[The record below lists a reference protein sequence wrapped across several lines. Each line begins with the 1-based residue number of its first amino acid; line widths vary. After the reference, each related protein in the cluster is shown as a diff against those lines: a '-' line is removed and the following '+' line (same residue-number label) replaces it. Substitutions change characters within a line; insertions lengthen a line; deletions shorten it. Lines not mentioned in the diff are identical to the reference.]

1 MCLILYPFI
10 LKSHKH
16 FANFFVLLE
25 NLEMNSF
32 PVILSMFLLS
42 LSCNSSHTNMND
54 STSRDTSKQ
63 YNALSPEEERII
75 VHKGTERPFSGK
87 YYDFWEEGTY
97 VCKRCNASLFRSAA
111 KFDAGCGWPSFD
123 EEIPGAVIRQPDTD
137 ENRTE
142 ILCAKCGAHLGHVFT
157 GEDFTPKNI
166 RHCVN
171 SLSLRFIP
179 QKSSQTS
186 DTAIFA
192 GGCFWGVEYHF
203 KNVKGIISTRA
214 GYTGGTLSHP
224 TYQQVCSGS
233 TGHAEAVEVIF
244 DPEQLSFEDLA
255 KLFFEIHD
263 PTQLNRQGPDVGLQY
278 RSAIFYFDDEQ
289 KAITEKLIS
298 ILKSK
303 GFDVL
308 TELKPAS
315 TFWPAEDY
323 HQDYYEKTSKKPY
336 CHIYTKRF

>member
-1 MCLILYPFI
+1 
-10 LKSHKH
+10 
-16 FANFFVLLE
+16 
-25 NLEMNSF
+25 
-32 PVILSMFLLS
+32 
-42 LSCNSSHTNMND
+42 MND
-54 STSRDTSKQ
+54 SDTSKH
-63 YNALSPEEERII
+63 YHPLTSEEERII

-97 VCKRCNASLFRSAA
+97 VCKRCESPLFHSAA

-123 EEIPGAVIRQPDTD
+123 EEIPGAVIRQLDAD
-137 ENRTE
+137 GYRTE
-142 ILCAKCGAHLGHVFT
+142 ILCAHCGAHLGHVFI
-157 GEDFTPKNI
+157 GEGFTPKNT

-179 QKSSQTS
+179 QNPSRTF

-203 KNVKGIISTRA
+203 KKVKGVISTRA
-214 GYTGGTLSHP
+214 GYTGGTLNYP
-224 TYQQVCSGS
+224 TYQEVCSGT
-233 TGHAEAVEVIF
+233 TGHAEALEIIF
-244 DPEQLSFEDLA
+244 DPQQIAFEDLA

-278 RSAIFYFDDEQ
+278 RSAIFYLNEEQ
-289 KAITEKLIS
+289 KAIAQKLIS
-298 ILKSK
+298 TLKSK
-303 GFDVL
+303 GLDVVTSL
-308 TELKPAS
+308 EPAT

-323 HQDYYEKTSKKPY
+323 HQNYYEKTGKKPY

>member
-1 MCLILYPFI
+1 
-10 LKSHKH
+10 
-16 FANFFVLLE
+16 
-25 NLEMNSF
+25 
-32 PVILSMFLLS
+32 
-42 LSCNSSHTNMND
+42 MND
-54 STSRDTSKQ
+54 SDTSKH
-63 YNALSPEEERII
+63 YHPLTSEEERII

-97 VCKRCNASLFRSAA
+97 VCKKCESPLFHSAA

-123 EEIPGAVIRQPDTD
+123 EEIPGAVIRQLDAD
-137 ENRTE
+137 GYRTE
-142 ILCAKCGAHLGHVFT
+142 ILCAHCGAHLGHVFT
-157 GEDFTPKNI
+157 GEGFTPKNT

-179 QKSSQTS
+179 QNPSRTF

-203 KNVKGIISTRA
+203 KKVKGVISIRA
-214 GYTGGTLSHP
+214 GYTGGTLNYP
-224 TYQQVCSGS
+224 TYQEVCSGT
-233 TGHAEAVEVIF
+233 TGHAEALEIIF
-244 DPEQLSFEDLA
+244 DPQQIAFEDLA

-278 RSAIFYFDDEQ
+278 RSAIFYFNEEQ
-289 KAITEKLIS
+289 KAIAQKLIS
-298 ILKSK
+298 TLKSK
-303 GFDVL
+303 GFDVVTSL
-308 TELKPAS
+308 EPAT

-323 HQDYYEKTSKKPY
+323 HQNYYEKTGKKPY